1 SLTVPVAQLPI
12 LQGERPG
19 VPVAQSHQRRR
30 VIDSGGQRA
39 PPLGRSRDKM
49 GVSIMN
55 ATEPVYMELVDFVAR
70 GSSAEQVANFRPS
83 PEAQKRVAELL
94 KLQRESELTEEET
107 AELDGFVQLEHI
119 LGLARAKAQLI
130 LATRS

>member
-1 SLTVPVAQLPI
+1 
-12 LQGERPG
+12 
-19 VPVAQSHQRRR
+19 
-30 VIDSGGQRA
+30 
-39 PPLGRSRDKM
+39 
-49 GVSIMN
+49 
-55 ATEPVYMELVDFVAR
+55 VDFVAR

-94 KLQRESELTEEET
+94 ERQRESELTEEET
-107 AELDGFVQLEHI
+107 LELDGFVQLEHI

>member
-1 SLTVPVAQLPI
+1 MN
-12 LQGERPG
+12 
-19 VPVAQSHQRRR
+19 
-30 VIDSGGQRA
+30 VI
-39 PPLGRSRDKM
+39 
-49 GVSIMN
+49 
-55 ATEPVYMELVDFVAR
+55 EPVYMELVDFVAR

-94 KLQRESELTEEET
+94 ERQSESGLTEEET

>member
-1 SLTVPVAQLPI
+1 
-12 LQGERPG
+12 
-19 VPVAQSHQRRR
+19 
-30 VIDSGGQRA
+30 
-39 PPLGRSRDKM
+39 
-49 GVSIMN
+49 MN

-94 KLQRESELTEEET
+94 ERQRESELTEEET

-130 LATRS
+130 VATRS

>member
-1 SLTVPVAQLPI
+1 M
-12 LQGERPG
+12 
-19 VPVAQSHQRRR
+19 
-30 VIDSGGQRA
+30 
-39 PPLGRSRDKM
+39 K
-49 GVSIMN
+49 

-70 GSSAEQVANFRPS
+70 GSIAEQVANFRPS

-94 KLQRESELTEEET
+94 ERQRESELTEEET

>member
-1 SLTVPVAQLPI
+1 
-12 LQGERPG
+12 
-19 VPVAQSHQRRR
+19 
-30 VIDSGGQRA
+30 
-39 PPLGRSRDKM
+39 
-49 GVSIMN
+49 MN

-94 KLQRESELTEEET
+94 ERQRESELTEEET

-130 LATRS
+130 LATPS

>member
-1 SLTVPVAQLPI
+1 
-12 LQGERPG
+12 
-19 VPVAQSHQRRR
+19 
-30 VIDSGGQRA
+30 
-39 PPLGRSRDKM
+39 
-49 GVSIMN
+49 MN
-55 ATEPVYMELVDFVAR
+55 AIEPVYMELVDFVAR

-94 KLQRESELTEEET
+94 ERQRESELTEEEI